1 MRRSGF
7 TLIEVV
13 VAIFVAAVMF
23 AMGYSA
29 LSQAMVERDSLNTKQ
44 TRINEIQ

>member
-23 AMGYSA
+23 AMG
-29 LSQAMVERDSLNTKQ
+29 
-44 TRINEIQ
+44 